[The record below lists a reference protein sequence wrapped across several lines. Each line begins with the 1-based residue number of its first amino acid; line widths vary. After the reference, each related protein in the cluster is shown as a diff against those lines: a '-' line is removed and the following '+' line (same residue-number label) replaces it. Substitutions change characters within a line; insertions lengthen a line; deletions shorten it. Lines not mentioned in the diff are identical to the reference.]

1 MPENDDGDTRFNTYV
16 ISSLAVTSA
25 LLLLLPM
32 TFVMGKDTAYS
43 AYEEDDFYQLSDMRD
58 TFSNEERYFV
68 ANTMSTPMLVN
79 DWKDPH
85 RTLLAIIGPEKPID
99 DTEAN
104 EIYKFVTER
113 GGKVIVAADN
123 TNANRLASM
132 FGITFFNSPMLDEKQ
147 HWVVHDQQGQASA
160 ISWKN
165 VWSASSVKQD
175 VDRMSPGALMQGCTT
190 FQIENYVPTDCRI
203 PIMFRSPTGL
213 KFEPLLRD
221 TEDPGHRK
229 IMTLARASP
238 SAFIDIEGNGDP
250 TDLRNPAPG
259 DLKLIMRFD
268 YPGIEVFDELPTES
282 RGALTTGVGELE
294 VTGSIVFVSDEEA
307 FSNLLWKLGVA
318 EGEGLSKDCKSVGD
332 YTLNNCWTREILNN
346 NEWNGNQRYFR
357 LLVHDMMEF
366 DNINLSAQIRQGDST
381 GDKSN
386 FQIVFDESRHVTGVV
401 SAPFVE
407 TMGTVVLLTSN
418 EFLKWLVVLNVGLLL
433 LVAMM
438 VVPERENWR
447 HVFDLTR
454 FNQRPNKLD
463 PSGYR
468 KRVQQALF
476 TKIRVQNDLTR
487 DEMASKPPPEIQAL
501 IGDPRLVELAYS
513 QSRTYSPQEL
523 RKLMQAIRRWGKD
536 N

>member
-1 MPENDDGDTRFNTYV
+1 MSDDKDEGERFNTYV
-16 ISSLAVTSA
+16 VSSLAVTTA

-32 TFVMGKDTAYS
+32 LFVMGKDTAYS
-43 AYEEDDFYQLSDMRD
+43 AYEVEELYQVSDMRG
-58 TFSNEERYFV
+58 TLSEEELYFV

-99 DTEAN
+99 DTEAD

-123 TNANRLASM
+123 TNANRLASK
-132 FGITFFNSPMLDEKQ
+132 FGVTFFNDPMLDEKQ
-147 HWVVHDQQGQASA
+147 HWVVHDKLGEAPT

-165 VWSASSVKQD
+165 VWSAASVSQD
-175 VDRMSPGALMQGCTT
+175 IDQMSPGAMMQGCTA
-190 FQIENYVPTDCRI
+190 FQIENYNPIDCRI
-203 PIMFRSPTGL
+203 PVMFRSPTGL
-213 KFEPLLRD
+213 RFEPLLRD

-229 IMTLARASP
+229 IMTLGKAST
-238 SAFIDIEGNGDP
+238 SAFIDILGTGEG
-250 TDLRNPAPG
+250 TDARNPAPG
-259 DLKLIMRFD
+259 DLRLLMRFD
-268 YPGIEVFDELPTES
+268 YPGIEVFDELPIEG
-282 RGALTTGVGELE
+282 RGAFSAGVGELE
-294 VTGSIVFVSDEEA
+294 VTGSIVFVSDEEV
-307 FSNLLWKLGVA
+307 FSNLLWSLDVA
-318 EGEGLSKDCKSVGD
+318 EEEGLSKDCKSVGD
-332 YTLNNCWTREILNN
+332 YTLNNCWTKEILNN
-346 NEWNGNQRYFR
+346 NEWSGNKRYFG
-357 LLVHDMMEF
+357 LLVYDMMEF
-366 DNINLSAQIRQGDST
+366 DNINLSAQVRQGDFA
-381 GDKSN
+381 GDKTN
-386 FQIVFDESRHVTGVV
+386 FQVVFDESRHVTGVV

-438 VVPERENWR
+438 IVPEKENWR

-454 FNQRPNKLD
+454 FNKRPNKLD
-463 PSGYR
+463 PNTYR

-487 DEMASKPPPEIQAL
+487 DQMAAKPPPEVQAL

-523 RKLMQAIRRWGKD
+523 RKLMLAIRRWGKE